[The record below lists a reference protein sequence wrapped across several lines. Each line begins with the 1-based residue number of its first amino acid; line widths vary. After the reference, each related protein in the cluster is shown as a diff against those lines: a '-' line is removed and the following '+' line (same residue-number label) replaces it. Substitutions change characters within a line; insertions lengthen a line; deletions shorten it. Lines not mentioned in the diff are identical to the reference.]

1 MRNRLSL
8 LVPLALLAS
17 TALAFVLYEP
27 GLYGGFLFDD
37 YSNVPALGAT
47 GPIDTWPTFWRY
59 ITSGTADPTGRPLTL
74 LTFLLDA
81 RNWPAD
87 PYPFKRTSLILHL
100 LNGVLLALLLRRL
113 GREAFKTAN
122 KHRVDLAAVLGA
134 GIWLLHPL
142 LVSTTLYIVQREAML
157 PATFTLLGLL
167 AWLHGR
173 ASIARG
179 NGGRGVTW
187 IALGLGGCTVLGVL
201 SKANGILLP
210 ALALVV
216 ECALLRPTSSQGH
229 SITLVGQQRRRT
241 YDRSMWLFGWL
252 PTAIVGGYLLEQG
265 WSGFTRGI
273 SSVRPW
279 TLGQRLLT
287 EPRVLLDYLQLL
299 WLPRPFTPGLF
310 NDHIQAST
318 SWWSP
323 ATTLPAILAVLG
335 LIIGAWLL
343 RRRWPALALAILF
356 YFVGQSLES
365 STVALELYFEH
376 RNYLP
381 AMLMF
386 WPLALWLC
394 HVPLRPQRDATAS
407 GSNIE
412 APPSFLRT
420 QESSDLAQADTQ
432 ALDSLVRGNDEHK
445 SGNEGQG
452 GGYSA
457 PADRSVRVGKLAL
470 AAVILLG
477 LGLMTH
483 ARASLWGNSHDQALL
498 WARLNPESPR
508 AQANAAQVEMA
519 AGQPARAVQRL
530 LPALAKAPD
539 QVQLAINLFSA
550 QCMQGHVD
558 EATLAASRH
567 ALRTTR
573 DPGTLLVSWFDRAME
588 QVAQPPCPQLSYAT
602 LDSLLQAALANTY
615 LASNPGRQQDIH
627 YLLGHLALLQG
638 DANAAL
644 AEFNR
649 ALDSQV
655 RVSAALKQAAL
666 LGALGFPQQGLAHLD
681 HLAAEP
687 GQRYRPGFGMPRV
700 HAWVLERQQY
710 WPNELAHLR
719 ATLRDD
725 AAHQARAAE

>member
-1 MRNRLSL
+1 MRKSSPTIPALFAA
-8 LVPLALLAS
+8 VCAVAWLAYL
-17 TALAFVLYEP
+17 P
-27 GLYGGFLFDD
+27 GLHGGFLFDD
-37 YSNVPALGAT
+37 FGNLPVLGAT
-47 GPIDTWPTFWRY
+47 GPVDTWPTFWRY
-59 ITSGTADPTGRPLTL
+59 ITSGAADPTGRPLTL

-81 RNWPAD
+81 RDWPTD
-87 PYPFKRTSLILHL
+87 PFPFKRTSLILHL
-100 LNGVLLALLLRRL
+100 LNGALLALLLRRL
-113 GREAFKTAN
+113 GHLAFKIAD
-122 KHRVDLAAVLGA
+122 KRRVELAAVLGA

-142 LVSTTLYIVQREAML
+142 FVSTTLYIVQREAML
-157 PATFTLLGLL
+157 PTTFTLLGLL

-173 ASIARG
+173 AGIAHGNSWRG
-179 NGGRGVTW
+179 LAW
-187 IALGLGGCTVLGVL
+187 IAVGLGGCTALGAL

-210 ALALVV
+210 TLALVV
-216 ECALLRPTSSQGH
+216 EYVLLRSTSSQEH
-229 SITLVGQQRRRT
+229 STTPVEQDRRRT
-241 YDRSMWLFGWL
+241 YRRSMWLFGWL
-252 PTAIVGGYLLEQG
+252 PTTIVAGYLLEQG

-287 EPRVLLDYLQLL
+287 EPRVLLDYLDLL

-323 ATTLPAILAVLG
+323 ATTLPSILAVFG

-343 RRRWPALALAILF
+343 RRRWPAVAVAVLF

-394 HVPLRPQRDATAS
+394 DVHSPKLSYSSRHSCASTSPARFERVWRLWAPTSAGATAILHDS
-407 GSNIE
+407 PQGK
-412 APPSFLRT
+412 T
-420 QESSDLAQADTQ
+420 QLA
-432 ALDSLVRGNDEHK
+432 SE
-445 SGNEGQG
+445 
-452 GGYSA
+452 
-457 PADRSVRVGKLAL
+457 PASKAKLAL
-470 AAVILLG
+470 AVLILCG
-477 LGLMTH
+477 LVLMTH

-508 AQANAAQVEMA
+508 AQANAAQVEMT
-519 AGQPARAVQRL
+519 AGHSERAIQRL
-530 LPALAKAPD
+530 LPALTNAPD
-539 QVQLAINLFSA
+539 QVQLAINLYSA
-550 QCMQGHVD
+550 QCMLGHED
-558 EATLAASRH
+558 ETTLAASRH

-573 DPGTLLVSWFDRAME
+573 DPGTLLVSWFDRMMT
-588 QVAQPPCPQLSYAT
+588 QVAQPPCPQLNYAT
-602 LDSLLQAALANTY
+602 LHGLLQAALANPHLT
-615 LASNPGRQQDIH
+615 SNPGRRQDIH

-644 AEFNR
+644 AEFNQ

-655 RVSAALKQAAL
+655 RIAAALKQAAM
-666 LGALGFPQQGLAHLD
+666 LGASGHPQQGLAHLD

-687 GQRYRPGFGMPRV
+687 EQSYQPGFGMPRI
-700 HAWVLERQQY
+700 HAWVLERQHY
-710 WPNELAHLR
+710 WPKELAHLR
-719 ATLRDD
+719 ATLRND
-725 AAHQARAAE
+725 ASQQSHAAE

>member
-1 MRNRLSL
+1 MAAAWLTY
-8 LVPLALLAS
+8 A
-17 TALAFVLYEP
+17 P
-27 GLYGGFLFDD
+27 GLHGTFLFDD
-37 YSNVPALGAT
+37 FSNLPELGAT
-47 GPIDTWPTFWRY
+47 GPVDTWLTFSRY

-81 RNWPAD
+81 RDWPAD
-87 PYPFKRTSLILHL
+87 PFPFKRTNLILHL
-100 LNGVLLALLLRRL
+100 LNGALLALLLRQL
-113 GREAFKTAN
+113 GRSAFKSTD
-122 KHRVDLAAVLGA
+122 KRRIDLAAVIGA
-134 GIWLLHPL
+134 GMWLLHPL
-142 LVSTTLYIVQREAML
+142 FVSTTLYIVQREAML

-167 AWLHGR
+167 AWRYGR
-173 ASIARG
+173 AGIVRG
-179 NGGRGVTW
+179 DIWRGLAW
-187 IALGLGGCTVLGVL
+187 IAVGLGGCTVLGVL

-216 ECALLRPTSSQGH
+216 EYILLRSREDPTTPMEQH
-229 SITLVGQQRRRT
+229 RQRIYR
-241 YDRSMWLFGWL
+241 RSMWLFGWL
-252 PTAIVGGYLLEQG
+252 PTAIVAGYLLHQG
-265 WSGFTRGI
+265 WNGITRGI

-287 EPRVLLDYLQLL
+287 EPRVLLDYLDLL

-323 ATTLPAILAVLG
+323 ATTLPAILAVFG

-343 RRRWPALALAILF
+343 RRRWPALAVAALF

-394 HVPLRPQRDATAS
+394 DVRLRVPVTGHSAAVSAAAWLTAS
-407 GSNIE
+407 R
-412 APPSFLRT
+412 A
-420 QESSDLAQADTQ
+420 
-432 ALDSLVRGNDEHK
+432 
-445 SGNEGQG
+445 
-452 GGYSA
+452 
-457 PADRSVRVGKLAL
+457 KLAL
-470 AAVILLG
+470 AVLTLLG
-477 LGLMTH
+477 LALMTH

-508 AQANAAQVEMA
+508 AQANAAQVEMT
-519 AGQPARAVQRL
+519 AGQPERAVLRL

-550 QCMQGHVD
+550 QCMLGYVD
-558 EATLAASRH
+558 ETTLAASRQ

-573 DPGTLLVSWFDRAME
+573 DPGALLVSWFDRAMA

-602 LDSLLQAALANTY
+602 LDGLLQAALTNPY

-638 DANAAL
+638 NADTAL
-644 AEFNR
+644 TEFNR

-655 RVSAALKQAAL
+655 RIAAALKQAAM
-666 LGALGFPQQGLAHLD
+666 LGASGHPRQGLAHLD

-687 GQRYRPGFGMPRV
+687 EHSHRSRFGMPRV

-710 WPNELAHLR
+710 WPKELVHLR

-725 AAHQARAAE
+725 AQQPHAAE

>member
-1 MRNRLSL
+1 LLSL
-8 LVPLALLAS
+8 LIVGLAWVAY
-17 TALAFVLYEP
+17 AP
-27 GLYGGFLFDD
+27 GLHGGFLFDD
-37 YSNVPALGAT
+37 YSNLPALGST
-47 GPIDTWPTFWRY
+47 GPVNTWPVFWRY

-74 LTFLLDA
+74 LSFLLDA
-81 RNWPAD
+81 HDWPAD
-87 PYPFKRTSLILHL
+87 PFPFKRTSLILHL
-100 LNGVLLALLLRRL
+100 FNGALLALLLRRL
-113 GREAFKTAN
+113 GRSAFKIAD
-122 KHRVDLAAVLGA
+122 KRRIDLAAVIGA
-134 GIWLLHPL
+134 GMWLLHPL
-142 LVSTTLYIVQREAML
+142 FVSTTLYIVQREAML

-173 ASIARG
+173 ADIARG
-179 NGGRGVTW
+179 DTWRGSAW
-187 IALGLGGCTVLGVL
+187 IAVGLGGCTVLGVL

-216 ECALLRPTSSQGH
+216 EYALLRPTSAQGH
-229 SITLVGQQRRRT
+229 SAARKEQKRRRI
-241 YDRSMWLFGWL
+241 YRRSMLLFGWL
-252 PTAIVGGYLLEQG
+252 PTAIVAGYLLEQG
-265 WSGFTRGI
+265 WSGITRGI

-279 TLGQRLLT
+279 TLGERLLT
-287 EPRVLLDYLQLL
+287 EPRVLLDYLELL

-323 ATTLPAILAVLG
+323 ATTLPAILAVFG

-343 RRRWPALALAILF
+343 RRRWPALAVAVLF

-394 HVPLRPQRDATAS
+394 DVRLRVPATGHPGA
-407 GSNIE
+407 
-412 APPSFLRT
+412 
-420 QESSDLAQADTQ
+420 
-432 ALDSLVRGNDEHK
+432 
-445 SGNEGQG
+445 
-452 GGYSA
+452 A
-457 PADRSVRVGKLAL
+457 PAAAWITARQAKLAL
-470 AAVILLG
+470 AVLVLCG
-477 LGLMTH
+477 LALMTH
-483 ARASLWGNSHDQALL
+483 ARAGLWGNSHDQALL

-508 AQANAAQVEMA
+508 AQANAAQAEMT
-519 AGQPARAVQRL
+519 AGQPKQAVQRL

-550 QCMQGHVD
+550 QCVLGHVD
-558 EATLAASRH
+558 EATLVASRH
-567 ALRTTR
+567 ALSTTR
-573 DPGTLLVSWFDRAME
+573 DPGALLVSWFDRAMR

-602 LDSLLQAALANTY
+602 LDGLLQAALTNPY

-627 YLLGHLALLQG
+627 YLLGHIALLQG
-638 DANAAL
+638 HANAAL

-666 LGALGFPQQGLAHLD
+666 LGASGFPRLGLAHLD

-687 GQRYRPGFGMPRV
+687 EESYQPGFGMPRM

-710 WPNELAHLR
+710 WLKEMAHLR

-725 AAHQARAAE
+725 AAQQSHAAE

>member
-1 MRNRLSL
+1 MSRRS
-8 LVPLALLAS
+8 
-17 TALAFVLYEP
+17 LAFLFAGCLVIIGTAVYSP
-27 GLYGGFLFDD
+27 GTSGTFLFDD
-37 YSNVPALGAT
+37 FVNLNALGAT
-47 GPIDTWPTFWRY
+47 GPVDTWPTFWRY

-81 RNWPAD
+81 QDWPAN
-87 PYPFKRTSLILHL
+87 PYSFKCTNLILHVI
-100 LNGVLLALLLRRL
+100 NGALLALLLRRL
-113 GREAFKTAN
+113 GLGTFKDAA
-122 KHRVDLAAVLGA
+122 KHRIELAAILGA

-142 LVSTTLYIVQREAML
+142 FVSTTLYIVQREAML

-167 AWLHGR
+167 AWLHSRDAITKGKNC
-173 ASIARG
+173 RG
-179 NGGRGVTW
+179 LAW

-216 ECALLRPTSSQGH
+216 EYVLLRSTSSQGH
-229 SITLVGQQRRRT
+229 SITLVEQQRRRT
-241 YDRSMWLFGWL
+241 YSRSMWLFGWL

-287 EPRVLLDYLQLL
+287 EPRVLLDYLELL

-323 ATTLPAILAVLG
+323 ATTLPAILAVFG

-343 RRRWPALALAILF
+343 RRRWPALAVAILF

-394 HVPLRPQRDATAS
+394 NVRMPKTFSPLRHSCASRSPVPRFARVWRRWAPAFAGATGDS
-407 GSNIE
+407 RCSSHGE
-412 APPSFLRT
+412 AQPTYEPTDTPPSARLPT
-420 QESSDLAQADTQ
+420 GKA
-432 ALDSLVRGNDEHK
+432 
-445 SGNEGQG
+445 
-452 GGYSA
+452 
-457 PADRSVRVGKLAL
+457 KLAL
-470 AAVILLG
+470 TVLILAG

-508 AQANAAQVEMA
+508 AQANAAQVEMTT
-519 AGQPARAVQRL
+519 GQPERAVQRL

-550 QCMQGHVD
+550 QCMLGHVD
-558 EATLAASRH
+558 EATLSASYH

-573 DPGTLLVSWFDRAME
+573 DPGTLLVSWFDRAMT
-588 QVAQPPCPQLSYAT
+588 QVAQPPCPQLSYTT
-602 LDSLLQAALANTY
+602 LDGLLQAALTNPH

-638 DANAAL
+638 DADAAL
-644 AEFNR
+644 AEFNQ

-655 RVSAALKQAAL
+655 RIAAALKQAAM
-666 LGALGFPQQGLAHLD
+666 LGASGFPQQGLAHLD

-687 GQRYRPGFGMPRV
+687 EQSYRPAFGMPRV
-700 HAWVLERQQY
+700 HAWLLERQQY

-725 AAHQARAAE
+725 AAHQARATE

>member
-1 MRNRLSL
+1 
-8 LVPLALLAS
+8 
-17 TALAFVLYEP
+17 
-27 GLYGGFLFDD
+27 
-37 YSNVPALGAT
+37 
-47 GPIDTWPTFWRY
+47 
-59 ITSGTADPTGRPLTL
+59 
-74 LTFLLDA
+74 
-81 RNWPAD
+81 
-87 PYPFKRTSLILHL
+87 
-100 LNGVLLALLLRRL
+100 
-113 GREAFKTAN
+113 
-122 KHRVDLAAVLGA
+122 
-134 GIWLLHPL
+134 
-142 LVSTTLYIVQREAML
+142 
-157 PATFTLLGLL
+157 
-167 AWLHGR
+167 
-173 ASIARG
+173 
-179 NGGRGVTW
+179 
-187 IALGLGGCTVLGVL
+187 VLGVL

-216 ECALLRPTSSQGH
+216 EYVLLRSREHSTTPMGH
-229 SITLVGQQRRRT
+229 HRRRI
-241 YDRSMWLFGWL
+241 YRRSMWLFGWL
-252 PTAIVGGYLLEQG
+252 PTAIVAGYLLEQG
-265 WSGFTRGI
+265 WSGITRGI

-279 TLGQRLLT
+279 TLGERLLT
-287 EPRVLLDYLQLL
+287 EPRVLLDYLDLL

-323 ATTLPAILAVLG
+323 ATTLPAILAVFG

-343 RRRWPALALAILF
+343 RRRWPALAVAVLF
-356 YFVGQSLES
+356 YFVGQSVES

-394 HVPLRPQRDATAS
+394 DVRLRVPATGHSAAAPAVAWLTAS
-407 GSNIE
+407 N
-412 APPSFLRT
+412 AR
-420 QESSDLAQADTQ
+420 
-432 ALDSLVRGNDEHK
+432 
-445 SGNEGQG
+445 
-452 GGYSA
+452 
-457 PADRSVRVGKLAL
+457 LAL
-470 AAVILLG
+470 AVLILLG

-508 AQANAAQVEMA
+508 AQANAAQVEMT

-550 QCMQGHVD
+550 QCMLGQVD

-573 DPGTLLVSWFDRAME
+573 DPGALLVSWFDRAME
-588 QVAQPPCPQLSYAT
+588 QVSQPPCPQLSYAT
-602 LDSLLQAALANTY
+602 LDGLLQAALTNPY

-638 DANAAL
+638 NADTAL

-655 RVSAALKQAAL
+655 RIAAALKQAAM
-666 LGALGFPQQGLAHLD
+666 LGASGYPRQGLAHLD
-681 HLAAEP
+681 HLAAEAEQSYQTGP
-687 GQRYRPGFGMPRV
+687 GMPRI
-700 HAWVLERQQY
+700 HAWVLERQHY
-710 WPNELAHLR
+710 WPKELAHLR

-725 AAHQARAAE
+725 AKQPHAAE

>member
-1 MRNRLSL
+1 MHRNS
-8 LVPLALLAS
+8 AIN
-17 TALAFVLYEP
+17 
-27 GLYGGFLFDD
+27 FLFFFVCLGLAWCANFSGLHGDFFFDD
-37 YSNVPALGAT
+37 FANLPALGAT
-47 GPIDTWPTFWRY
+47 GPVDTWPTFWRY

-74 LTFLLDA
+74 LTFLIDA
-81 RNWPAD
+81 QNWPAD
-87 PYPFKRTSLILHL
+87 PFTFKRTNLILHL
-100 LNGVLLALLLRRL
+100 LNGALLALLLRQL
-113 GREAFKTAN
+113 GRSAFKIAD
-122 KHRVDLAAVLGA
+122 KHRVDLAAIIGA
-134 GIWLLHPL
+134 VTWLLHPL
-142 LVSTTLYIVQREAML
+142 FVSTTLYIVQREAML

-167 AWLHGR
+167 SWLHGR
-173 ASIARG
+173 GAIMNGKNWRG
-179 NGGRGVTW
+179 LAW

-216 ECALLRPTSSQGH
+216 EYVLLRPTSSQGH
-229 SITLVGQQRRRT
+229 SITPMEQQRRRA
-241 YDRSMWLFGWL
+241 YGHSMWLFGWL
-252 PTAIVGGYLLEQG
+252 PTAIVAGYLLEQG

-287 EPRVLLDYLQLL
+287 EPRVLLDYLELL

-323 ATTLPAILAVLG
+323 ATTLPATLAVFG
-335 LIIGAWLL
+335 LIVGAWLL
-343 RRRWPALALAILF
+343 RRRWPALAVAILF

-394 HVPLRPQRDATAS
+394 DVRLRPQRDATAS
-407 GSNIE
+407 GSNAE
-412 APPSFLRT
+412 TPPSFLRT
-420 QESSDLAQADTQ
+420 QESSDLAHAHAQ
-432 ALDSLVRGNDEHK
+432 ALDSRVRGNDEHK
-445 SGNEGQG
+445 SGDEGQG

-457 PADRSVRVGKLAL
+457 PADRSVRVAKLAL

-483 ARASLWGNSHDQALL
+483 ARANLWGNSHDQALM
-498 WARLNPESPR
+498 WAHLNPESPR
-508 AQANAAQVEMA
+508 AQANAAQVEMT
-519 AGQPARAVQRL
+519 AGQPERAVQRL

-550 QCMQGHVD
+550 QCMLGHVD

-573 DPGTLLVSWFDRAME
+573 DPGTLLVSWFDRAMG

-602 LDSLLQAALANTY
+602 LDGLLQAALANPY

-638 DANAAL
+638 NADTAL
-644 AEFNR
+644 AEFNQ

-655 RVSAALKQAAL
+655 RIPAALKQAAM
-666 LGALGFPQQGLAHLD
+666 LGASGYPRQGLAHLD
-681 HLAAEP
+681 HLVAEP
-687 GQRYRPGFGMPRV
+687 EQSYRPGFGMPRV
-700 HAWVLERQQY
+700 HAWVLEHQQY
-710 WPNELAHLR
+710 WPKELAHLR

-725 AAHQARAAE
+725 AAQQCHAAE

>member
-1 MRNRLSL
+1 MRFRVVTL
-8 LVPLALLAS
+8 LGLLLYGVMLAITSWA
-17 TALAFVLYEP
+17 YHP

-37 YSNVPALGAT
+37 FGNLPILGAG
-47 GPIDTWPTFWRY
+47 GPVDNWPTFWRY
-59 ITSGTADPTGRPLTL
+59 ITSGIADPTGRPLTL

-81 RNWPAD
+81 HDWPAE
-87 PYPFKRTSLILHL
+87 PFPFKRTNLILHL
-100 LNGVLLALLLRRL
+100 LNGALLALLLRRL
-113 GREAFKTAN
+113 GRSVFNTVDK
-122 KHRVDLAAVLGA
+122 RRIDLAAVIGA
-134 GIWLLHPL
+134 GVWLLHPL
-142 LVSTTLYIVQREAML
+142 FVSTTLYIVQREAML

-173 ASIARG
+173 KAIAHG
-179 NGGRGVTW
+179 NSWHGLAW
-187 IALGLGGCTVLGVL
+187 IAVGLGGCTVLGVL

-216 ECALLRPTSSQGH
+216 EYVLLRSTSSQKH
-229 SITLVGQQRRRT
+229 STTPMEQHRRHVYR
-241 YDRSMWLFGWL
+241 RSMWLFGWL
-252 PTAIVGGYLLEQG
+252 PSAIVGGYLLEQG
-265 WSGFTRGI
+265 WSGFTRGV

-287 EPRVLLDYLQLL
+287 EPRVLLDYLDLL

-310 NDHIQAST
+310 NDHIQASI

-323 ATTLPAILAVLG
+323 ATTLPAMLAIFG
-335 LIIGAWLL
+335 LIVGAWLL
-343 RRRWPALALAILF
+343 RRRWPALALAVLF

-381 AMLMF
+381 SLLMF

-394 HVPLRPQRDATAS
+394 DVRIRGEELPAT
-407 GSNIE
+407 G
-412 APPSFLRT
+412 
-420 QESSDLAQADTQ
+420 
-432 ALDSLVRGNDEHK
+432 H
-445 SGNEGQG
+445 
-452 GGYSA
+452 SA
-457 PADRSVRVGKLAL
+457 AAWLTTSKAKLAL
-470 AAVILLG
+470 AVLILLG
-477 LGLMTH
+477 LGAMTH

-508 AQANAAQVEMA
+508 AQANAAQVEMT
-519 AGQPARAVQRL
+519 AGQPERAVQRL

-550 QCMQGHVD
+550 QCMLGHVD
-558 EATLAASRH
+558 ETTLAASRH

-573 DPGTLLVSWFDRAME
+573 DPGTLLVSWFDRAMA
-588 QVAQPPCPQLSYAT
+588 QVVQPPCPQLSYAT
-602 LDSLLQAALANTY
+602 LDGLLQAALANLH
-615 LASNPGRQQDIH
+615 LADNPGRQQDIH

-638 DANAAL
+638 DANSAL
-644 AEFNR
+644 EEFNQ

-655 RVSAALKQAAL
+655 RIAAALKQAAM
-666 LGALGFPQQGLAHLD
+666 LGASGHPQQGLAHLD

-687 GQRYRPGFGMPRV
+687 EQSYQPGFGMPRV

-710 WPNELAHLR
+710 WPKELAHLR

-725 AAHQARAAE
+725 AAQQSHAAE